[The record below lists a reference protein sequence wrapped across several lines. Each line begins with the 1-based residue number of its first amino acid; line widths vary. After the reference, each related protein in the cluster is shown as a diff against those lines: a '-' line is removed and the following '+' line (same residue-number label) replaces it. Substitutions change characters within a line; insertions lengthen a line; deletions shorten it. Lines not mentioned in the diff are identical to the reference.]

1 MYHPSDIGPL
11 TAAQTV
17 QIPDHH
23 IDLIHNKIININE
36 LHSKLKPDIFFFN
49 ENVPKSKIKK
59 KIISL

>member
-1 MYHPSDIGPL
+1 MYHPSDIGFL

-36 LHSKLKPDIFFFN
+36 LHSKLKPDIFFF
-49 ENVPKSKIKK
+49 
-59 KIISL
+59 